1 MSWAVELLDRE
12 NGRFL
17 NSSER
22 CQPVKLSWDD
32 FFGPK
37 EALIV
42 CPAESLSMEDWKLR
56 LGQDLRIYD
65 PQGRLAWWGYLEAV
79 SQSSGNLGYSVDIRK
94 MANRV
99 AVRYRDSVDDEA
111 AAFAQ
116 TAWFEDLESQA
127 IYGLK
132 EALFTLNQAS
142 QNSAERFAQ
151 MRLAEK
157 AFPQIRLNPK
167 GQTSKSEAGHFHL
180 FCKGWMNSLS
190 WRIWPGVNGRIEN
203 TVMPSGFQP
212 LGNTG
217 NNLRLAQSFLVRDSL
232 KFNRISVRLRKAGE
246 PADKLR
252 LSIQA
257 DSAGKPSGLALT
269 SVLINP
275 EDLQSESYSWQSLNF
290 TLPVELTGGKPYWLA
305 AERSGALNAGNYYQL
320 AVDENLNFK
329 EGNLL
334 LFDQS
339 TVSWKAR
346 LPDADLLFKLNG
358 VRNQLAQMRDVVEFG
373 GQFLGGIEAQI
384 GETFDLP
391 PVSEEVWD
399 CLRVFRF
406 LLNYGNADASP
417 LCSGSDPNRKLQVWQ
432 RKSAS
437 MAVLRLDEQARL
449 INQAGQ
455 AVDAPWQAVGEWIVP
470 DAARPLY
477 LRGLSLEPSTGKILF
492 NP

>member
-17 NSSER
+17 NSSEK
-22 CQPVKLSWDD
+22 CQPEKLSWDD

-37 EALIV
+37 EALIS
-42 CPAESLSMEDWKLR
+42 CPAETLSMEDWKLR
-56 LGQDLRIYD
+56 LGQDLRVYD
-65 PQGRLAWWGYLEAV
+65 PEGRLAWWGYLEAV
-79 SQSSGNLGYSVDIRK
+79 SQSSGNLGYSVDIK
-94 MANRV
+94 EMANRV
-99 AVRYRDSVDDEA
+99 AVCYRDSTNDEA
-111 AAFAQ
+111 AEFSQ

-127 IYGLK
+127 IYGQK

-157 AFPQIRLNPK
+157 AFPQIRFNDGRRASNRDASVYRL
-167 GQTSKSEAGHFHL
+167 T
-180 FCKGWMNSLS
+180 CKGWMNSLS

-203 TVMPSGFQP
+203 TVMQSGFQP

-217 NNLRLAQSFLVRDSL
+217 NNLRLAQSFLLRDSL

-269 SVLINP
+269 SVLVNP
-275 EDLQSESYSWQSLNF
+275 EELLSESYSWQSLNF
-290 TLPVELTGGKPYWLA
+290 TLPVELIEGKPYWLA
-305 AERSGALNAGNYYQL
+305 AERSGALNAANYYQL

-334 LFDQS
+334 LFDQ
-339 TVSWKAR
+339 TTASWKAR
-346 LPDADLLFKLNG
+346 LPEADLLFKLNG
-358 VRNQLAQMRDVVEFG
+358 VRDQKAQMRDVVEFG
-373 GQFLGGIEAQI
+373 GQFLRGVEVQI
-384 GETFDLP
+384 GETLDLP

-406 LLNYGNADASP
+406 LMSYGNADATP
-417 LCSGSDPNRKLQVWQ
+417 LCSGTDSNRNLQVWQ
-432 RKSAS
+432 RKPAS
-437 MAVLRLDEQARL
+437 TAVLRLDAQAQL

-455 AVDAPWQAVGEWIVP
+455 TVDAPWQAVGEWLSP
-470 DAARPLY
+470 EAARPLY
-477 LRGLSLEPSTGKILF
+477 LRGLSLEPSTGKIIF

>member
-22 CQPVKLSWDD
+22 CQPLKLSWDD

-37 EALIV
+37 EALIS

-56 LGQDLRIYD
+56 LGQDLRVYD

-79 SQSSGNLGYSVDIRK
+79 SQDFGKLAYSVDIRE

-99 AVRYRDSVDDEA
+99 AVRYRDSVDAEA
-111 AAFAQ
+111 PEFTQ

-127 IYGLK
+127 IYGQK
-132 EALFTLNQAS
+132 EALFILNQAS

-157 AFPQIRLNPK
+157 AFPQIRFNEESRASNRDGGIYRL
-167 GQTSKSEAGHFHL
+167 T
-180 FCKGWMNSLS
+180 CKGWMNSLS

-203 TVMPSGFQP
+203 TVMQSGFQP

-232 KFNRISVRLRKAGE
+232 KFNRISVRLRKVGE
-246 PADKLR
+246 PSDKLR
-252 LSIQA
+252 LSLQE
-257 DSAGKPSGLALT
+257 DSAGKPFGLALT
-269 SVLINP
+269 SVLISP
-275 EDLQSESYSWQSLNF
+275 EELQSGSYSWQSLNF
-290 TLPVELTGGKPYWLA
+290 APPVELTGGMPYWLA
-305 AERSGALNAGNYYQL
+305 AERSGALNANNYYQL
-320 AVDENLNFK
+320 AVDENLNFE

-339 TVSWKAR
+339 TASWKAR
-346 LPDADLLFKLNG
+346 LPEADLLFKLTG

-373 GQFLGGIEAQI
+373 GQFLRGIEAQI
-384 GETFDLP
+384 GETLDLP
-391 PVSEEVWD
+391 PVSEEDWD
-399 CLRVFRF
+399 CLRVFR
-406 LLNYGNADASP
+406 LLMNYGNVDYSP
-417 LCSGSDPNRKLQVWQ
+417 LCSGSDPNRRLQVWQ

-437 MAVLRLDEQARL
+437 TAVLRLDEKTRL

-455 AVDAPWQAVGEWIVP
+455 AMDAPWQAVGEWLAP

-477 LRGLSLEPSTGKILF
+477 LRGLSLEPATGKIIF

>member
-1 MSWAVELLDRE
+1 
-12 NGRFL
+12 
-17 NSSER
+17 
-22 CQPVKLSWDD
+22 
-32 FFGPK
+32 
-37 EALIV
+37 
-42 CPAESLSMEDWKLR
+42 PAESLSMEDWKLR
-56 LGQDLRIYD
+56 LGQDLRVYD

-79 SQSSGNLGYSVDIRK
+79 SQSSGNLGYSVDIRE

-111 AAFAQ
+111 AEFTQ

-127 IYGLK
+127 IFGQK

-157 AFPQIRLNPK
+157 AFPQIRFNAESRASNRD
-167 GQTSKSEAGHFHL
+167 GRIYHL
-180 FCKGWMNSLS
+180 TCKGWMNSLS

-203 TVMPSGFQP
+203 TVMQSGFQP

-232 KFNRISVRLRKAGE
+232 KFNRIAVRLRKVGE
-246 PADKLR
+246 PGDKLR
-252 LSIQA
+252 LSLQA

-269 SVLINP
+269 SVLISP
-275 EDLQSESYSWQSLNF
+275 EELQSESYSWQSLNF
-290 TLPVELTGGKPYWLA
+290 TPPVELTEGMRYWLA
-305 AERSGALNAGNYYQL
+305 AERSGALNAENYYQL

-334 LFDQS
+334 LFNQS
-339 TVSWKAR
+339 TASWKVR
-346 LPDADLLFKLNG
+346 LPEADLLFKLNG
-358 VRNQLAQMRDVVEFG
+358 LRSQIAQMRDVVEFG
-373 GQFLGGIEAQI
+373 GQFLHGIEAQI
-384 GETFDLP
+384 GETLDLP

-406 LLNYGNADASP
+406 LMNYGNADASP
-417 LCSGSDPNRKLQVWQ
+417 LCSGSDPNRRLQVWQ

-437 MAVLRLDEQARL
+437 TAVLRLDEQARL

-455 AVDAPWQAVGEWIVP
+455 AVDAPWQAVGEWLAP
-470 DAARPLY
+470 EAARPLY
-477 LRGLSLEPSTGKILF
+477 LRGLSLEPATGKINF